1 MCAKKH
7 NPIRT
12 AKMARELM
20 LGDKDVTASTVM
32 VYSTDGV
39 NDEIKIEGL
48 HPKSNEEIFS
58 TGEID
63 WNYSVIYKIV
73 DFTGKAEIGKV
84 ILDGM
89 HKNNVTLKIEKI
101 MWRKD
106 PQQEAV
112 KVETETVEPK
122 QVEQPVRPAL
132 EAVPPV
138 KKDVVKAEVIKAEA
152 PKKEVQKEI
161 VRNVQ
166 PSIPKV
172 VPKSTAPTP
181 VQAHTVIQPKE
192 TTVRETTN
200 DTTEMEKKYKRLLTR
215 TTEICRNW
223 DLGAD
228 IDDAIESLKDELA
241 AQGAPPYLDAETIQ
255 TLQRLRSLKDKGI
268 NLEKLVK
275 LV

>member
-7 NPIRT
+7 NAIRT

-32 VYSTDGV
+32 VYSNDGI

-101 MWRKD
+101 MWRKE

-112 KVETETVEPK
+112 KVEEAPQPEPQ
-122 QVEQPVRPAL
+122 QVEKPAHPAQ
-132 EAVPPV
+132 EIAKPV
-138 KKDVVKAEVIKAEA
+138 KKEVVKVEGIKQEA
-152 PKKEVQKEI
+152 PKKEVQQEL

-166 PSIPKV
+166 PSTPKV
-172 VPKSTAPTP
+172 APAPVKTERVVQPVKPIDPQTTHNTP
-181 VQAHTVIQPKE
+181 EI
-192 TTVRETTN
+192 
-200 DTTEMEKKYKRLLTR
+200 EKKYKRLLTR

-241 AQGAPPYLDAETIQ
+241 AQGAPPYLDSETIQ
-255 TLQRLRSLKDKGI
+255 TLQQLRSLKNKGI